1 MPTEPSIDLTI
12 DLLRHGE
19 TEGGGYLPWPDRF

>member
-19 TEGGGYLPWPDRF
+19 TEGGYLPWPDRF